1 MGIMKLVIK
10 VKPAVGLTVS
20 GLILKTLTW
29 QWIFRVSLPLL
40 IITLVFGAF
49 FMQDV
54 TEPTKLR
61 KVVSVKEGE

>member
-29 QWIFRVSLPLL
+29 QWIFRISLPLL
-40 IITLVFGAF
+40 IIALVFGAF
-49 FMQDV
+49 FMQNV
-54 TEPTKLR
+54 TEPTKPR
-61 KVVSVKEGE
+61 KVVWVKEGE